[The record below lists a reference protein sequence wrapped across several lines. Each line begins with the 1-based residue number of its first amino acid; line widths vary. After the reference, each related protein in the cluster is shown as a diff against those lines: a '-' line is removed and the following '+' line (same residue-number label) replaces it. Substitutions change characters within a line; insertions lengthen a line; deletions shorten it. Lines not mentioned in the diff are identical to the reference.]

1 MKYKWNIGFIILSSL
16 FPYAGYANV
25 VYNGSTPINIRGTIL
40 PSSCTVAKKSQA
52 QNINLGSYANNTLTT
67 VGKVLTTRTLSISLT
82 GCNEGIIGTVV
93 TLSGEP
99 DLDDPTLLALSN
111 PDADADDT
119 VKGLAIQIR
128 DNADNLIPIN
138 GQSLQQ
144 KLVSGDSNVLTFK
157 LAYKVTK
164 LPVTVGNANSVLFLD
179 LAYQ

>member
-1 MKYKWNIGFIILSSL
+1 MMKYKWNIGFFILSSL

-111 PDADADDT
+111 PDADDT